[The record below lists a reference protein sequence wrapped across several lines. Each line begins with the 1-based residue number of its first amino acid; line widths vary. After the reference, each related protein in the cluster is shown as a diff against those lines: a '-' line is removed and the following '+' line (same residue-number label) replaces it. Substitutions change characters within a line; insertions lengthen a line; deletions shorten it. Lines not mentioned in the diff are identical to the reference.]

1 MKCKYGDTWLTG
13 EPWQEGAGL
22 VEWSAEQLVEV
33 TGIIGADTPRVAG
46 RGNVSD
52 RVPVPVSRQFETAEA
67 ALAFLVALPWDLPAD
82 GELRFE
88 EGSKVVVFPV
98 AAFNTVRR
106 SRRGAA
112 VSLVFEFT
120 VAGPPV
126 IDPEE
131 EE

>member
-13 EPWQEGAGL
+13 APWIEGAGV

-33 TGIIGADTPRVAG
+33 TGIIGSATPRIVG

-52 RVPVPVSRQFETAEA
+52 RVPVPVARQFDSAED
-67 ALAFLVALPWDLPAD
+67 ALEFLVELPWQLPAS

-88 EGSKVVVFPV
+88 EGSLVVVFPN

-126 IDPEE
+126 INPEE
-131 EE
+131 P